1 MKIICVLFGGDGG
14 GGGGGDD
21 RWKRLIQNGVS
32 LVVRKL
38 LQYITFDLCQVIA
51 ADLLSTPV

>member
-1 MKIICVLFGGDGG
+1 MNYYYPFPYSLTLVKIIWVLF

-32 LVVRKL
+32 LVVVRKL
-38 LQYITFDLCQVIA
+38 LL
-51 ADLLSTPV
+51 